1 MQRMNWRVIGGLL
14 LVAAGAVL
22 LLQSLNIVSFLWEAT
37 WAVILAGGG
46 VCFLLMFLGSRG
58 YWWAAIPGAALL
70 GLGGL
75 VVLSILGMD
84 TFFGGSMF
92 LAATSVG
99 FWLVYLRTRENWWA
113 VIPGGVLLTLAVVAG
128 VDAVAPRMETGGLF
142 FLGLA
147 LTFALVY
154 LLPSPGDKRSWA
166 LIPAGVLFLLGLV
179 ITVATSSMLNL
190 IWPAALIVGGVYLV
204 YRALRAR

>member
-1 MQRMNWRVIGGLL
+1 MNWRVIGGLL

-22 LLQSLNIVSFLWEAT
+22 LLQNLNIVSFLWEAT
-37 WAVILAGGG
+37 WAVVLAGGG
-46 VCFLLMFLGSRG
+46 VCFLLMFLGRRD

-70 GLGGL
+70 GLSGL
-75 VVLSILGMD
+75 VGLSILRMD
-84 TFFGGSMF
+84 AFFGGSMF

-128 VDAVAPRMETGGLF
+128 VDAVVPRMETGGLF

-154 LLPSPGDKRSWA
+154 LLPSPGGKRSWA

-190 IWPAALIVGGVYLV
+190 LWPAVLIAGGVYLV